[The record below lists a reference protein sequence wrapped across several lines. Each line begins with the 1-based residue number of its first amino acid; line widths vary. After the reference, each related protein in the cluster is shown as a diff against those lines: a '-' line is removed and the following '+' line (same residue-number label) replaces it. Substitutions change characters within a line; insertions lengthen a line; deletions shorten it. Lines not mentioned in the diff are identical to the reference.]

1 MGAQADHFLWL
12 APTLRWT
19 TAAVVRRRR
28 LARRL
33 RLAPVHAPGCRDL
46 WIMFVLKVLESYNY
60 FSLSRSFTL
69 YLTEEFGVG
78 DYE

>member
-1 MGAQADHFLWL
+1 MRTDHFMWL

-19 TAAVVRRRR
+19 THRRRR
-28 LARRL
+28 PSPPPARPL
-33 RLAPVHAPGCRDL
+33 RLAPLHAAGCRDL